1 MSGFCRNPLI
11 TAVPVRPP
19 NGSEDCLGIGRRRS
33 LPAARRSPDAATTAT
48 ATSAAAPA
56 TTSHWAVG
64 ESAHIRL
71 THMSTEDGNE
81 AAVAAPSV
89 WERMA
94 LSPPAHRPVLTHIMI
109 AEAALRIA
117 DAEGLAAVSMR
128 RLAAELGVSA
138 MTCYR
143 YVSGKD
149 DVIELML
156 DTVRKGMLLD
166 AGELADEPGDGA
178 EHWRRVLRTSAMR
191 FRGVILKHPWMTDLP
206 GRILFAPT
214 PAFLAVAEQNLAA
227 LDGLGL
233 TVAQMTDITGAVTAC
248 TRAGTHDEVTRR
260 RLRAPG
266 GWTSPRDAKDANTA
280 RPAWLLTNGEYP
292 LYERSLREGA
302 PRPDEQAR
310 FEFGLDCLLDGIA
323 ARISRG

>member
-1 MSGFCRNPLI
+1 MSTR
-11 TAVPVRPP
+11 
-19 NGSEDCLGIGRRRS
+19 
-33 LPAARRSPDAATTAT
+33 DAAEAT
-48 ATSAAAPA
+48 A
-56 TTSHWAVG
+56 
-64 ESAHIRL
+64 
-71 THMSTEDGNE
+71 
-81 AAVAAPSV
+81 AAPSV

-94 LSPPAHRPVLTHIMI
+94 QSPPAHRPALTHVMI

-117 DAEGLAAVSMR
+117 DAEGLTAVSMR
-128 RLAAELGVSA
+128 RLATELGVSA

-156 DTVRKGMLLD
+156 DTVRKGMLL
-166 AGELADEPGDGA
+166 EPGDGA
-178 EHWRRVLRTSAMR
+178 EHWRRVLRASAMR

-233 TVAQMTDITGAVTAC
+233 TLAQMTDITGAVTAY

-260 RLRAPG
+260 RLSAPE
-266 GWTSPRDAKDANTA
+266 GWTSPRDARDANTA
-280 RPAWLLTNGEYP
+280 RLAWLLTNGDYP

-323 ARISRG
+323 ARMSRG

>member
-1 MSGFCRNPLI
+1 MSTR
-11 TAVPVRPP
+11 
-19 NGSEDCLGIGRRRS
+19 
-33 LPAARRSPDAATTAT
+33 DAAEAT
-48 ATSAAAPA
+48 A
-56 TTSHWAVG
+56 
-64 ESAHIRL
+64 
-71 THMSTEDGNE
+71 
-81 AAVAAPSV
+81 AAPSV

-94 LSPPAHRPVLTHIMI
+94 QSPPAHRPALTHVMI

-117 DAEGLAAVSMR
+117 DAEGLTAVSMR
-128 RLAAELGVSA
+128 RLATELGVSA

-156 DTVRKGMLLD
+156 DTVRKGMLLEP
-166 AGELADEPGDGA
+166 GELAGDGPGDDPDDKPGDGA
-178 EHWRRVLRTSAMR
+178 EHWRRVLRASAMR

-233 TVAQMTDITGAVTAC
+233 TLAQMTDITGAVTAY

-260 RLRAPG
+260 RLSAPE
-266 GWTSPRDAKDANTA
+266 GWTSPRDARDANTA
-280 RPAWLLTNGEYP
+280 RLAWLLTNGDYP

-323 ARISRG
+323 ARMSRG